1 MFLVYLT
8 LGAYMFYSIERPLE
22 EERRAVAKAEALQIK
37 GDVSSRVKKTKHGNK
52 PKQILHEN
60 ILNLDKVSVLNFIK
74 QPTIDR

>member
-37 GDVSSRVKKTKHGNK
+37 GDVSSSVKKTKHWNK
-52 PKQILHEN
+52 AKQILQDN
-60 ILNLDKVSVLNFIK
+60 VLNLDKERVFNFIK

>member
-37 GDVSSRVKKTKHGNK
+37 GDVSSRVKKAKPGNK
-52 PKQILHEN
+52 PKQILQDN
-60 ILNLDKVSVLNFIK
+60 ILNLDKESVLNFIK
-74 QPTIDR
+74 QPTIDL

>member
-37 GDVSSRVKKTKHGNK
+37 GDVSSRVKKINMETSQNK
-52 PKQILHEN
+52 YYKTTFKI
-60 ILNLDKVSVLNFIK
+60 
-74 QPTIDR
+74 